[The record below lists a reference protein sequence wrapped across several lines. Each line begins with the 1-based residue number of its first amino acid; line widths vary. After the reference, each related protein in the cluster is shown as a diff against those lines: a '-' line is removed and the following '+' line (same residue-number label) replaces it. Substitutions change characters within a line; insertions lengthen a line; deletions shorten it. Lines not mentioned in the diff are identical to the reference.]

1 MARAELAARSLS
13 MLREYQQRSIDQL
26 YSWLQDNDG
35 DPVLNLP
42 TGAGKSHIVAALC
55 KNAVQSWP
63 STRIL
68 MASHVKELVA
78 QNAEKMRQH
87 WPNAPLGIYSAGMNR
102 RDIDAITFASIQSIR
117 NKAMAIGHRD
127 LFIIDEC
134 HMINNKCHG
143 SYRELISEMREIN
156 PAMRLVGLTATPY
169 RLGQGL
175 LTQGDNALFHDII
188 EPIKV
193 RELVDGG
200 YLAPLKSKH
209 TDSMIDTSKVKKRG
223 GEFIAGQLEEAA
235 DEITQAAV
243 AEVIKR
249 SEDRKHWLFFC
260 SGVAHSH
267 HVRDELR
274 SYGIKAETITGKTLK
289 GERQNII
296 DKFKAGEIKALTNA
310 DVLTTGFD
318 APNIDL
324 IAFLRP
330 TMSAALYVQM
340 AGRGMRIKGH
350 TDHCLVLDFAGNVE
364 EHGPITGVQPPRMGG
379 ETGGDAPVKTCPECD
394 ELVHASLMKCPE
406 CGHLFPKQEKTF
418 KLSTADIMGIDA
430 RAMSVEDWKWSKH
443 ISQRS
448 GKEMLKVKYY
458 GSLSDPVVTEY
469 HCVAHGGITQT
480 KALITVKRIA
490 DKSGLSEKEA
500 PQNLND
506 FANWLDQGK
515 KPSSIKY
522 HKRGKFYD
530 VEDRIWNQ

>member
-1 MARAELAARSLS
+1 
-13 MLREYQQRSIDQL
+13 MLREYQQRAIDQL
-26 YSWLQDNDG
+26 YAWLRDNDG

-55 KNAVQSWP
+55 KDALQNWP

-117 NKAMAIGHRD
+117 SRARAIGHRD
-127 LFIIDEC
+127 LMLVDES
-134 HMINNKCHG
+134 HMINNKAQG
-143 SYRELISEMREIN
+143 SYRALIDELREIN
-156 PAMRLVGLTATPY
+156 PAMRLIGLTATPY

-175 LTQGDNALFHDII
+175 LTQGENALFDDII
-188 EPIKV
+188 EPITV

-223 GEFIAGQLEEAA
+223 GEFIAGQLEAAA

-243 AEVIKR
+243 AEIIKR
-249 SEDRKHWLFFC
+249 AEDRRHWLLFC
-260 SGVAHSH
+260 SGVAHSY

-274 SYGIKAETITGKTLK
+274 SYGITAETITGSTPK
-289 GERQNII
+289 GERQSII
-296 DKFKAGEIKALTNA
+296 NQFKAGEIQALTNA

-340 AGRGMRIKGH
+340 AGRGMRIKEH

-364 EHGPITGVQPPRMGG
+364 EHGPITGVQPPRMSGESGG
-379 ETGGDAPVKTCPECD
+379 EAPVKTCPECD

-406 CGHLFPKQEKTF
+406 CGHLFPKQEKPF
-418 KLSTADIMGIDA
+418 KLSTADIMGIEA
-430 RAMSVEDWKWSKH
+430 QAMNVTDWKWSKH
-443 ISQRS
+443 TSQRS
-448 GKEMLKVKYY
+448 GKEMIKVKYY
-458 GSLSDPVVTEY
+458 GSLADPVITEY
-469 HCVAHGGITQT
+469 HCVAHGGMTQT
-480 KALITVKRIA
+480 KALLTVKRIV
-490 DKSGLSEKEA
+490 DKSGLDEAMAPTGLSELTA
-500 PQNLND
+500 WLNK
-506 FANWLDQGK
+506 GE
-515 KPSSIKY
+515 PPTEIRY
-522 HKRGKFYD
+522 HKRGKFHEI
-530 VEDRIWNQ
+530 EDRIWRKPNATIES